1 MRRPAGRPCVR
12 GRADFNPRTPVRGA
26 TNEFGI
32 DLQLDVFQS
41 THPCAGCDPYVTE
54 PVADTAI
61 SIHAPLCGVRRRSA
75 SRILLRQ
82 HFNPRTP
89 VRGATNSYWVTSEDD
104 YTFQSTHPCAGCD
117 PQTSMTRA
125 CPAEFQSTHPC
136 AGCDHLQRQSG
147 EHTTQFQS
155 THPCAGCDFQASY
168 FRRKDV
174 YFNPRTPVR
183 GATSVWRLRGSF
195 RVISIH
201 APLCGVR
208 PALEQMRV
216 NQMYQFQSTHPCA
229 GCDDKCIYFSVI
241 VKVIS
246 IHAPLCGVRPE
257 RPSAAGAGR
266 KISIHA
272 PLCGVRPLTARENCP
287 TAAFQSTHPCAG
299 CDIIRHSG
307 LDRFIY
313 FNPRTPVR
321 GATHLALHN
330 QKNYHNFNP
339 RTPVRGATVGQLQ

>member
-1 MRRPAGRPCVR
+1 MY
-12 GRADFNPRTPVRGA
+12 FNPRTPVRGA
-26 TNEFGI
+26 THTSPN
-32 DLQLDVFQS
+32 QS
-41 THPCAGCDPYVTE
+41 P
-54 PVADTAI
+54 
-61 SIHAPLCGVRRRSA
+61 
-75 SRILLRQ
+75 ILL
-82 HFNPRTP
+82 
-89 VRGATNSYWVTSEDD
+89 
-104 YTFQSTHPCAGCD
+104 
-117 PQTSMTRA
+117 
-125 CPAEFQSTHPC
+125 
-136 AGCDHLQRQSG
+136 
-147 EHTTQFQS
+147 FQS